1 MLDCECYIDLSSDKG
16 GGLMERK
23 KCEKLWATNKYLVLS
38 KSQKIYLAIRQ
49 YLKSESVEL
58 NVLER
63 LIQEAISLEER
74 PQEVINAYQ
83 HIWSY
88 FRRVA
93 EPNERKEFLF
103 LLEGYQQSKLPKE
116 KVLMYLNDLLE
127 KYPNRYLEN
136 STIFKLINDGDE
148 QG

>member
-23 KCEKLWATNKYLVLS
+23 KCEQLWAANKYLVLS

-58 NVLER
+58 IVLEKW
-63 LIQEAISLEER
+63 IKEAMSLEER
-74 PQEVINAYQ
+74 PQEVVNAYQ

-88 FRRVA
+88 FRKVA
-93 EPNERKEFLF
+93 QPNEKNEFLS
-103 LLEGYQQSKLPKE
+103 LLERYQQSKVTKE
-116 KVLMYLNDLLE
+116 KVMMYLNDLLE
-127 KYPNRYLEN
+127 KYPNRYLED
-136 STIFKLINDGDE
+136 STIFKLMNDGDE
-148 QG
+148 